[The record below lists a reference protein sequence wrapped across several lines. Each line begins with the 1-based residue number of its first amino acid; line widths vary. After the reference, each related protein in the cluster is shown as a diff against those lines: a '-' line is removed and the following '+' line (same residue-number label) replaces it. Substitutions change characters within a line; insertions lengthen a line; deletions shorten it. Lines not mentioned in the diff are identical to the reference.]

1 MTISMTATA
10 IGELRRMAT
19 AKGLSAAT
27 FRLTIV
33 PGSCEKY
40 TYSIVSIG
48 SIADDD
54 TVSQKEGVT
63 IAISPTDL
71 PHLQQLKLDYGEDLI
86 GGAFRFTNPQAIK
99 TCECGSSFTTSPS

>member
-1 MTISMTATA
+1 
-10 IGELRRMAT
+10 MAA
-19 AKGLSAAT
+19 AKSLPEAT

-33 PGSCEKY
+33 PGSCETH
-40 TYSIVSIG
+40 TYSIVPIDAV
-48 SIADDD
+48 ADDD

-99 TCECGSSFTTSPS
+99 TCECGSSFTTSAS